1 MRLAKTFAIA
11 FLVLLSAIGFI
22 WPFLVSDKELAEKA
36 SWFFLAALPIAVLLL
51 VILISQ
57 EELGSKNIA
66 FLGILIAAIAAMRP
80 LGIGA
85 IGIEPMWFA
94 LILSSRAMGPIF
106 GFLLG
111 SLSMFFSALFTG
123 GVGPWLSYQVAAA
136 ALIGFGV
143 AIIPKRVKGKLE
155 VLILALY
162 GLLAAEFFGIAM
174 DLQFWPWALGSGTQ
188 LSYVAGA
195 PLTTNLGHFFSYHFL
210 SALAWDIPRA
220 LVTAALIA
228 IAGRPVL
235 AALRRSRQR
244 AAFI

>member
-1 MRLAKTFAIA
+1 MKFAKNIATA
-11 FLVLLSAIGFI
+11 FLVLLSLTGFI
-22 WPFLVSDKELAEKA
+22 WPFLVGDRDLAGKA
-36 SWFFLAALPIAVLLL
+36 SWFFLAAMPIAVLLL
-51 VILISQ
+51 VILVSQ

-66 FLGILIAAIAAMRP
+66 FLGILIAVIAAMRP

-94 LILSSRAMGPIF
+94 LILASRAMGPIF

-143 AIIPKRVKGKLE
+143 AIVPRKLSGKIE
-155 VLILALY
+155 VLVLALY

-174 DLQFWPWALGSGTQ
+174 DLQFWPWALGSGTE
-188 LSYVAGA
+188 LSFVAGA
-195 PLTTNLGHFFSYHFL
+195 PLHTNIPHFFSYHFL

-220 LVTAALIA
+220 AVTATLIA
-228 IAGRPVL
+228 VAGRPIL

>member
-1 MRLAKTFAIA
+1 MKLAKTFAIA
-11 FLVLLSAIGFI
+11 FLVALSTIGFI
-22 WPFLVSDKELAEKA
+22 WPFLVSDKELAGKA

-143 AIIPKRVKGKLE
+143 AIIPTRVKGKLE
-155 VLILALY
+155 VLVLALY
-162 GLLAAEFFGIAM
+162 GFLAAEFFGIAM

-195 PLTTNLGHFFSYHFL
+195 PLMTNLGHFFSYHFL